1 MPARRR
7 GEEQDMATTQ
17 AGLGS
22 RLRVR
27 TGAALTS
34 LALLGGAVGG
44 IVLAGPAQAAAC
56 RSDVHHDDF
65 WSAAA
70 EAHTELCSYSSRSV
84 AKHGSHYADS
94 GWFTGWSYAH
104 ADAGVSTSH
113 YAYNQF
119 S

>member
-1 MPARRR
+1 
-7 GEEQDMATTQ
+7 MATTK

-34 LALLGGAVGG
+34 LALLGGGVGVV
-44 IVLAGPAQAAAC
+44 VLASPAQAAAC
-56 RSDVHHDDF
+56 RSDVHWDDF
-65 WSAAA
+65 WSAGA
-70 EAHTELCSYSSRSV
+70 EANTELCAISSRSV

-94 GWFTGWSYAH
+94 GWFTGSSYAH
-104 ADAGVSTSH
+104 ADAGVSTNH

-119 S
+119 G

>member
-22 RLRVR
+22 RLRVS